1 MLPISSF
8 DSIPLTTFP
17 LLMPAPRYDPS
28 FCPTA
33 LSAFDKG
40 FQERGYSS
48 NYDWDNALPGA
59 ALLLLEMGVGDASQQ
74 QRFKTVRSRP
84 G

>member
-1 MLPISSF
+1 LISVPHSP
-8 DSIPLTTFP
+8 PLRAP
-17 LLMPAPRYDPS
+17 PRYDTS

-33 LSAFDKG
+33 LAAFDKG

-59 ALLLLEMGVGDASQQ
+59 ALLLLKMGVGDGSQQ
-74 QRFKTVRSRP
+74 QRFKTVRGGP